1 LGQSIFMAGFDCN
14 QSQRKLKCFLLLFL
28 CTGVFILEKTSR
40 GQADQEKLYSI
51 THPAMGTVFS
61 LYIYASSEKEADAD
75 ASLVFDE
82 VDRIEDLL
90 SNYKE
95 SSELSRINH
104 LAFTQPVTTDPE
116 TFEFLTDAIEWSR
129 RSQGAF
135 DITVGKL
142 MKAWG
147 FFRKNG
153 RIPTEAEF
161 AALRQQTGWEKVKLD
176 GVNRTV
182 RFTGAG
188 VELDPGGIGKGFAV
202 DKAVAILR
210 AQHVA
215 AAMLSAGSS
224 TIYALGAPPGQA
236 GWKVAVPDPSDTQK
250 TLSTITLRD
259 TSLSSAS
266 CAEKHFILQGH
277 LYCHIMN
284 PHTLQP
290 VEGMLQVTIIDPSAT
305 ASDALSNVL
314 FVKPPEESARWMS
327 GLPGDM
333 ALVISGSADKFYC
346 HLMRWPTPVAGH
358 C

>member
-1 LGQSIFMAGFDCN
+1 MTGFDGT
-14 QSQRKLKCFLLLFL
+14 QVQKKLKCLLLFFL
-28 CTGVFILEKTSR
+28 CSGVFVSVETAL
-40 GQADQEKLYSI
+40 GQAGQTQLYSI

-61 LYIYASSEKEADAD
+61 LYIYASNEKEADAD
-75 ASLVFDE
+75 AGLVFDE

-95 SSELSRINH
+95 SSELSRINR

-116 TFEFLTDAIEWSR
+116 TFEFLTDSIEWSA

-153 RIPTEAEF
+153 RIPTDAEF
-161 AALRQQTGWEKVKLD
+161 AALREQTGWTKVKLD
-176 GVNRTV
+176 DADRTV
-182 RFTGAG
+182 RFTAAG
-188 VELDPGGIGKGFAV
+188 IELDPGGIGKGFAV
-202 DKAVAILR
+202 DKAIAILR

-215 AAMLSAGSS
+215 AAMLSAGGS
-224 TIYALGAPPGQA
+224 TIYALGAPPGES
-236 GWKVAVPDPSDTQK
+236 GWKVMVPDPSDAQK
-250 TLSTITLRD
+250 SLSTVILRD

-266 CAEKHFILQGH
+266 CSEKHFVLQGH
-277 LYCHIMN
+277 PYCHIMD
-284 PHTLQP
+284 PQTLRP

-314 FVKPPEESARWMS
+314 FVKRPEESVRWMDA
-327 GLPGDM
+327 LPGDA
-333 ALVISGSADKFYC
+333 ALVISGTADKFSC
-346 HLMRWPTPVAGH
+346 HPIRWRTSIVGH